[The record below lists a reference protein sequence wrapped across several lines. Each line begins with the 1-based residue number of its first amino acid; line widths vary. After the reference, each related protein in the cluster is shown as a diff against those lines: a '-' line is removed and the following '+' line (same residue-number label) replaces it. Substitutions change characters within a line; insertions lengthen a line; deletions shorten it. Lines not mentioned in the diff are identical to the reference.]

1 MTDEATPTFYE
12 VLGVASDASDG
23 ELRNAYRTIARRLH
37 PDTPDAPPDAQE
49 LMSVLNEAYETLRNP
64 AQRRAYDASLVEIVP
79 NTPAQFNDSYQY
91 LPTEDPPA
99 PSSPLSAV
107 MAVLFALGIINL
119 GLGFATSS
127 AGPMTFGVM
136 FLFGAAVLAGI
147 RFRQAMRP
155 ESHDTKH

>member
-1 MTDEATPTFYE
+1 MTNEATPTFYE
-12 VLGVASDASDG
+12 VLGVASHASDA
-23 ELRNAYRTIARRLH
+23 EIRHAYRSIARRFH
-37 PDTPDAPPDAQE
+37 PDAPDAPADADE
-49 LMSVLNEAYETLRNP
+49 LMSVLNEAHDTLRDP
-64 AQRRAYDASLVEIVP
+64 MQRRAYDATLAGSQHFRHESLD
-79 NTPAQFNDSYQY
+79 DSYQY
-91 LPTEDPPA
+91 LPPDEPPA

-155 ESHDTKH
+155 ESNDTKR